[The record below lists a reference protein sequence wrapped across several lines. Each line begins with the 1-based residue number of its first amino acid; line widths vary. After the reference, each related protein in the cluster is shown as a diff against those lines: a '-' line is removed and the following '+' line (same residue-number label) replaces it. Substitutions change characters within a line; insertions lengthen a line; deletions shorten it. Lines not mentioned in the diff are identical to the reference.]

1 MRIISEAVQLKTI
14 NLRNCKAFCGN
25 VSDMFY
31 LKHVQ
36 KNVEVIVIDVHGF
49 GFGAELSPYCVLTF
63 LKRSQSLK
71 KLTLYT
77 DFEYLYYLHF
87 STIIRSHLSTDW
99 KINNLKNVRGIILE
113 IISN

>member
-36 KNVEVIVIDVHGF
+36 KNVEVIVIDVHG
-49 GFGAELSPYCVLTF
+49 VLTF

-113 IISN
+113 RISN